1 MQKRRVEIKFVIKIA
16 ALVMEAVI
24 VAASVIMFMS
34 Q

>member
-1 MQKRRVEIKFVIKIA
+1 MQGKRIKGIAIKMA
-16 ALVMEAVI
+16 ALVMEVVI